1 MPVCALECL
10 TWHSLSTSNV
20 NLGARAVFL
29 CLTSKL
35 FYFWQL
41 TCHFSFR
48 CHEWHSS
55 GNVQLFTF
63 LIILLLFGPPEILRS
78 KKESKF
84 VVVAWRRV
92 I

>member
-48 CHEWHSS
+48 CKWHSS

-63 LIILLLFGPPEILRS
+63 LIILLLYGPPEILRS